1 MRIAE
6 NWKDYKI
13 IDTSSGDKLESWGGK
28 VLVRPDPQIIWKSPK
43 RSDLWTKADG
53 IYHRSSKGGGE
64 WEYRKRLPES
74 WNIGYKNL
82 KFIIRPTGFKHTG
95 LFPEQAVNWDFMADK
110 IRNAGREIKVLNLFA
125 YTGGAT
131 LACPKQVQAFHT
143 LTHPRAWCS
152 GQERTPLCQ
161 GFPISLFAGLWTI
174 AKSSFSVRYA
184 VARPMTLSLW
194 ILRPTAEDLAER
206 YGSLKIVSMTL

>member
-125 YTGGAT
+125 YPQAE
-131 LACPKQVQAFHT
+131 LPSPVPKQVQAFHT
-143 LTHPRAWCS
+143 LTHQRAWFS
-152 GQERTPLCQ
+152 GQEKTPLRQ
-161 GFPISLFAGLWTI
+161 GFPISLYAGL
-174 AKSSFSVRYA
+174 
-184 VARPMTLSLW
+184 
-194 ILRPTAEDLAER
+194 
-206 YGSLKIVSMTL
+206 